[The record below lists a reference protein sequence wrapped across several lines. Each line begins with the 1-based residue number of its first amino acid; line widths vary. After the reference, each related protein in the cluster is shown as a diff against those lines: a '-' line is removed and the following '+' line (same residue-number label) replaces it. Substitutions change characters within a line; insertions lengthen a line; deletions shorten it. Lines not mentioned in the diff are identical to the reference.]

1 MTIKDLSARTGYSV
15 GTVSRVLNDQPNVSE
30 KARKAILE
38 AARECG
44 FQLNTNAQQLK
55 KQHTNS
61 ILVVVKGISNQLFAS
76 MVEAMQAR
84 IARTGHPLIV
94 DYMDEESNEVLH
106 ALRLCREK
114 KPLGVIFLGG
124 NRTHFEADFDKIG
137 RPCVLVTNSAE
148 GLNFDNLSSI
158 CSDNRQAAR
167 AAIDALVELGHRQF
181 ALIGGDREVSDTTRL
196 RFEGCMDAFGAHG
209 IEFDP
214 ELDYETVR
222 FSYADGYWAA
232 RRLMERD
239 RKFTA
244 IFAMSDAMAI
254 GAIRALQD
262 RGRRVPEDV
271 SVMGFDG
278 LTIGEYTVPRLATVC
293 QDVDALAIHSIHM
306 LLESIAHPG
315 VPRHET
321 VPVTVTLR
329 SSAGPAGEN
338 H

>member
-30 KARKAILE
+30 KARKAILD
-38 AARECG
+38 AARESG

-76 MVEAMQAR
+76 LVEAMQAR

-94 DYMDEESNEVLH
+94 DYMDEEGNEVLH

-114 KPLGVIFLGG
+114 KPLGVLFLGG
-124 NRTHFEADFDKIG
+124 NREHFLADFDKIG
-137 RPCVLVTNSAE
+137 RPCVLVTNDAAD
-148 GLNFDNLSSI
+148 LDFPNLSSV

-167 AAIDALVELGHRQF
+167 DAIDALVELGHRQI
-181 ALIGGDREVSDTTRL
+181 AVIGGNLISDTTRL
-196 RFEGCMDAFGAHG
+196 RFQGCMDAFQEHG

-214 ELDYETVR
+214 EQDYEAVR

-232 RRLMERD
+232 RDLLD
-239 RKFTA
+239 RGRSFTA
-244 IFAMSDAMAI
+244 IFAMSDVMAI

-262 RGRRVPEDV
+262 RGKRVPEDV

-278 LTIGEYTVPRLATVC
+278 LAISEYTVPRLATVC
-293 QDVDALAIHSIHM
+293 QDVEALAIHSIHM
-306 LLESIAHPG
+306 LLDGIAHPG
-315 VPRHET
+315 QPHHAT
-321 VPVTVTLR
+321 VPVSIALR
-329 SSAGPAGEN
+329 SSTAPVGDR
-338 H
+338 

>member
-30 KARKAILE
+30 KARKAILD

-76 MVEAMQAR
+76 LVEAMQSR

-94 DYMDEESNEVLH
+94 EYMDEDANEVLH

-114 KPLGVIFLGG
+114 KPLGVLFLGG
-124 NRTHFEADFDKIG
+124 NRENFLADFDKIG
-137 RPCVLVTNSAE
+137 RPCVLVTNDAE
-148 GLNFDNLSSI
+148 GLDFPNLSSV
-158 CSDNRQAAR
+158 CSDNRMAAR
-167 AAIDALVELGHRQF
+167 AAIDSLVELGHRQI
-181 ALIGGDREVSDTTRL
+181 AVIGGDYRISDTTRL
-196 RFEGCMDAFGAHG
+196 RFMGCMDAFEKHG

-214 ELDYETVR
+214 ELDYESVH

-232 RRLMERD
+232 RDLLDRD

-244 IFAMSDAMAI
+244 IFAMSDVMAI

-262 RGRRVPEDV
+262 RGKRVPEDV

-278 LTIGEYTVPRLATVC
+278 LAIGEYTVPRLATVC

-306 LLESIAHPG
+306 LLDNIAHPG
-315 VPRHET
+315 QPRHVT
-321 VPVTVTLR
+321 VPVTIALR
-329 SSAGPAGEN
+329 SSTAVAGN
-338 H
+338 S

>member
-38 AARECG
+38 AARESG

-76 MVEAMQAR
+76 LVEAMQAR

-94 DYMDEESNEVLH
+94 DYMDEEGNEVLH

-114 KPLGVIFLGG
+114 KPLGVLFLGG
-124 NRTHFEADFDKIG
+124 NRENFLADFDKIG
-137 RPCVLVTNSAE
+137 RPCVLVTNDASDLA
-148 GLNFDNLSSI
+148 FPNLSSV
-158 CSDNRQAAR
+158 CSDNRQAAK
-167 AAIDALVELGHRQF
+167 AAIDALVELGHRQI
-181 ALIGGDREVSDTTRL
+181 AVIGGNLVSDTTRL
-196 RFEGCMDAFGAHG
+196 RFQGCMDAFQEHG
-209 IEFDP
+209 ITFDP
-214 ELDYETVR
+214 EQDYEAVR

-232 RRLMERD
+232 RDLLD
-239 RKFTA
+239 RGRSFSA
-244 IFAMSDAMAI
+244 IFAMSDVMAI

-262 RGRRVPEDV
+262 RGKRVPEDV
-271 SVMGFDG
+271 SVIGFDG
-278 LTIGEYTVPRLATVC
+278 LVIGEYTVPRLATVC

-306 LLESIAHPG
+306 LLDSIAHPG
-315 VPRHET
+315 LPRHAT
-321 VPVTVTLR
+321 VPVTVALR
-329 SSAGPAGEN
+329 SSTGPAGDR
-338 H
+338 

>member
-55 KQHTNS
+55 KQHTNT
-61 ILVVVKGISNQLFAS
+61 ILVVVKGISNQLFFS

-124 NRTHFEADFDKIG
+124 NRAHFEADFDKIG

-148 GLNFDNLSSI
+148 GLHFDNLSSI
-158 CSDNRQAAR
+158 CSDNRQAAG
-167 AAIDALVELGHRQF
+167 AAINALVELGHRQF
-181 ALIGGDREVSDTTRL
+181 AVIGGDPAVSDTTRH
-196 RFEGCMDAFGAHG
+196 RFEGCMDAFKEHG
-209 IEFDP
+209 ITFDP
-214 ELDYETVR
+214 ERDYEAVR
-222 FSYADGYWAA
+222 FSYADGYRAA
-232 RRLMERD
+232 RNLMERD
-239 RKFTA
+239 NKFTA

-293 QDVDALAIHSIHM
+293 QDVDALAISSIHM
-306 LLESIAHPG
+306 LLESISHPG
-315 VPRHET
+315 QPRHET

-329 SSAGPAGEN
+329 SSAGPAGEM
-338 H
+338 

>member
-30 KARKAILE
+30 KARKAILD

-76 MVEAMQAR
+76 LVEAMQAR

-94 DYMDEESNEVLH
+94 EYMDEDANEVLH

-114 KPLGVIFLGG
+114 KPLGVLFLGG
-124 NRTHFEADFDKIG
+124 NREHFLADFDKIG
-137 RPCVLVTNSAE
+137 RPCVLVTNDAE
-148 GLNFDNLSSI
+148 GLNFPNLSSV
-158 CSDNRQAAR
+158 CSDNRHAAR
-167 AAIDALVELGHRQF
+167 AAIDALVELGHRQI
-181 ALIGGDREVSDTTRL
+181 AVIGGDHHVSDTTKL
-196 RFEGCMDAFGAHG
+196 RFLGCMDAFEKHG
-209 IEFDP
+209 IDFDP
-214 ELDYETVR
+214 ELDYEAVR

-232 RRLMERD
+232 RDLLD
-239 RKFTA
+239 RGRSFSA
-244 IFAMSDAMAI
+244 IFAMSDVMAI

-262 RGRRVPEDV
+262 RGKRVPEDV

-278 LTIGEYTVPRLATVC
+278 LAIGEYTVPRLATVC

-306 LLESIAHPG
+306 LLDNIAHPG
-315 VPRHET
+315 LPRHAT
-321 VPVTVTLR
+321 VPVTIALR
-329 SSAGPAGEN
+329 SSTAPANGD
-338 H
+338 

>member
-30 KARKAILE
+30 KARKAILD

-76 MVEAMQAR
+76 LVEAMQAR

-94 DYMDEESNEVLH
+94 DYMDEEGNEVLH

-114 KPLGVIFLGG
+114 KPLGVLFLGG
-124 NRTHFEADFDKIG
+124 NRENFLADFDKIG
-137 RPCVLVTNSAE
+137 RPCVLVTNDASDLA
-148 GLNFDNLSSI
+148 FPNLSSV

-167 AAIDALVELGHRQF
+167 AAIDALVELGHRQI
-181 ALIGGDREVSDTTRL
+181 AVIGGNLISDTTRL
-196 RFEGCMDAFGAHG
+196 RFQGCMDAFQEHG
-209 IEFDP
+209 ITFDP
-214 ELDYETVR
+214 EQDYEAVR

-232 RRLMERD
+232 RDLLD
-239 RKFTA
+239 RGRSFSA
-244 IFAMSDAMAI
+244 IFAMSDVMAI

-262 RGRRVPEDV
+262 RGKRVPEDI
-271 SVMGFDG
+271 SVIGFDG
-278 LTIGEYTVPRLATVC
+278 LVIGEYTVPRLATVC

-306 LLESIAHPG
+306 LLDSIAHPG
-315 VPRHET
+315 LPRHAT
-321 VPVTVTLR
+321 VPVTVALR
-329 SSAGPAGEN
+329 SSTGHAGDR
-338 H
+338 